1 MSKGIGT
8 GKSRGLGGALC
19 RMGSIVPALLGS
31 LLFTGCT
38 RHFFRNRADMEVNTV
53 LAEKDQYPDWRIEQ
67 YHVYPDPRAR
77 YADPTNP
84 DRPPT
89 PPDDPAA
96 YKLSPHPQHVTKGF
110 TSLTEGTGYLGL
122 LARWDAENRAAAAR
136 EKVAKQR
143 YEESRPTLAE
153 ALGPQATPGTAGG
166 RPGEARPGAV
176 SGPPGTLKHPYLI
189 SMEQA
194 VELGVLDSREH
205 QDRREDL
212 YMTALP
218 VTLERFAF
226 AAQWFAAEQAIREW
240 AGRDTPQ
247 GKSNAWRL
255 STNVGFGKLFSTG
268 GLLLANIA
276 NQTVFQ
282 MAQPF
287 KGTTSVSQLN
297 FDFVQPLLRGGG
309 RAVTLEPLTQAERNL
324 LYEIR
329 QFARFRKEF
338 FVSIAGG
345 GGGSITGGAFQPTG
359 VLAGPGFSPT
369 AGIGGS
375 GLVAG
380 VIPGLPLNGASLSVT
395 PVGSGSLNLGA
406 ELASPVGGYL
416 GTSLQY
422 AQIALDDSNI
432 ANLEYFL
439 RRFEGLKEGGD
450 YSQLQVDQIE
460 QQLLRGRTTLLTDE
474 QQYVDSLDR
483 LRLQL
488 GLAPNLPV
496 ELDTKALKL
505 INEQFNRYQDIQQE
519 YRGAIDTVDH
529 LDSPDFVPK
538 LRAELL
544 RLFTSSPIVQ
554 DTRFRV
560 EIPGRWSAFE
570 KLSDADLRK
579 RLTREREERIRLL
592 ALQTDLEVQG
602 KQLMKPDAD
611 RLKEINFDV
620 DLGEFE
626 LALREYRKEPWKKVV
641 DPRVARRQQIIFFR
655 GVVEGFALVVGEAR
669 SERLDKLRDM
679 WPELP
684 KLSAMGVDF
693 LKVSQE
699 QAEAVASQ
707 QAIINRLD
715 LMNVRAQL
723 VDAWRQV
730 AVFANALLGTFNVE
744 YHFESFTPAGQAK
757 PLDFGG
763 SRNSHQLLLNA
774 QPPLVRKPQRNNYRA
789 ALIAYQRERR
799 TAMEAEDLAMQTVRG
814 EIRQLRVFA
823 ENYKIMQRQV
833 ELGFRVVESAL
844 ENVEAPPAPVPPAPA
859 GAPAA
864 MTTAAQAANAAAL
877 TNQLLTAQ
885 TNLYNAE
892 YQLITLWINY
902 LNSRMQL
909 YRDMELMPLDN
920 RGVWIDESTTTE
932 RAPGTSDRPA
942 DGGDGDS
949 ARHPG
954 TGDDQRLQVLPEI
967 GPLAPGQSGA
977 LEQAH

>member
-1 MSKGIGT
+1 M
-8 GKSRGLGGALC
+8 
-19 RMGSIVPALLGS
+19 S
-31 LLFTGCT
+31 LLTGCT
-38 RHFFRNRADMEVNTV
+38 RHFFRNRADQQVETV

-96 YKLSPHPQHVTKGF
+96 CKLSPHPQHVTKGF
-110 TSLTEGTGYLGL
+110 TSLQQGTGYLDL
-122 LARWDAENRAAAAR
+122 LAKWDAENRAAAAR
-136 EKVAKQR
+136 EEVAKQR

-153 ALGPQATPGTAGG
+153 ALGPQLTPSAAAG

-176 SGPPGTLKHPYLI
+176 SGEPGTLKHPYLI
-189 SMEQA
+189 SLEQA
-194 VELGVLDSREH
+194 VELGVINSREH

-218 VTLERFAF
+218 VTVERFAF

-247 GKSNAWRL
+247 GESNAWRL

-268 GLLLANIA
+268 ALLLANIA
-276 NQTVFQ
+276 NQTVIQ

-309 RAVTLEPLTQAERNL
+309 RAVTLEPLTQVERNL
-324 LYEIR
+324 LYQIR

-345 GGGSITGGAFQPTG
+345 GGGSITGGSFQPVG
-359 VLAGPGFSPT
+359 VLAGTPFSPT
-369 AGIGGS
+369 AGLGGS
-375 GLVAG
+375 GLIPG
-380 VIPGLPLNGASLSVT
+380 VIPAVRTSGASLTVT
-395 PVGSGSLNLGA
+395 PVGSGSLFLAA
-406 ELASPVGGYL
+406 ELASPVSGYL
-416 GTSLQY
+416 GTSLQF

-439 RRFEGLKEGGD
+439 KRFQGLMEGGD

-460 QQLLRGRTTLLTDE
+460 QQLLRGRSTLLTDE
-474 QQYVDSLDR
+474 LQYVTALDQ

-488 GLAPNLPV
+488 GMAPNLPL
-496 ELDTKALKL
+496 ELETKALKPL
-505 INEQFNRYQDIQQE
+505 NDQFNRYQDIQQQ
-519 YRGAIDTVDH
+519 YRGAIDELSSHDA
-529 LDSPDFVPK
+529 PEFAPK
-538 LRAELL
+538 LRAELR
-544 RLFTSSPIVQ
+544 RLFTSAPIVR

-560 EIPGRWSAFE
+560 EITSRWAVVE
-570 KLSDADLRK
+570 KLSDADLRA
-579 RLTREREERIRLL
+579 RLRKERDERIRLL
-592 ALQTDLEVQG
+592 DLQTDLEQKG
-602 KQLMKPDAD
+602 KQLTKRDAD

-620 DLGEFE
+620 DLGDFE
-626 LALREYRKEPWKKVV
+626 LALRQYEAQPWKKVA
-641 DPRVARRQQIIFFR
+641 DRRTARRQQIILFR
-655 GVVEGFALVVGEAR
+655 GVVEGFALVSGEAR
-669 SERLDKLRDM
+669 AERLDKLRDM
-679 WPELP
+679 WPDLP
-684 KLSAMGVDF
+684 KLSANGVDF

-699 QAEAVASQ
+699 EAEAVASQ
-707 QAIINRLD
+707 VAIVNRLD

-763 SRNSHQLLLNA
+763 SRNSHQLILNA
-774 QPPLVRKPQRNNYRA
+774 EPPLVRIPQRNNYRA

-799 TAMEAEDLAMQTVRG
+799 TAMEAEDLAMTAVRG
-814 EIRQLRVFA
+814 EVRQLRVFA

-833 ELGFRVVESAL
+833 ELGFRVVESSL

-864 MTTAAQAANAAAL
+864 MTTGQQAANAAAL
-877 TNQLLTAQ
+877 TNQLLMAQ

-892 YQLITLWINY
+892 YQLISLWISY

-920 RGVWIDESTTTE
+920 RGVWIDESTTPE

-942 DGGDGDS
+942 DRGDGDS
-949 ARHPG
+949 DRQPG
-954 TGDDQRLQVLPEI
+954 VHDDQRLEVLPEI
-967 GPLAPGQSGA
+967 RALAPGQGTA